1 MAPGGYIVK
10 TDSLGHE
17 WQLVAGGFRNTFDIT
32 FNNDGELFAYDS
44 DMEWDFGMPWYRP
57 TRLLHVTKGA
67 EFGWRT
73 GHRKWPTYYPDD
85 LPSLINIGQVSPTN
99 LMHGEKAKFP
109 NQYHTSIF
117 ALHWSFANIY
127 N

>member
-73 GHRKWPTYYPDD
+73 GNSTWPTYYPDD
-85 LPSLINIGQVSPTN
+85 MPSLLNLRQGSPSN
-99 LMHGEKAKFP
+99 LMQGAKAILPDKSRSSLFV
-109 NQYHTSIF
+109 YVLSF
-117 ALHWSFANIY
+117 ALK
-127 N
+127 